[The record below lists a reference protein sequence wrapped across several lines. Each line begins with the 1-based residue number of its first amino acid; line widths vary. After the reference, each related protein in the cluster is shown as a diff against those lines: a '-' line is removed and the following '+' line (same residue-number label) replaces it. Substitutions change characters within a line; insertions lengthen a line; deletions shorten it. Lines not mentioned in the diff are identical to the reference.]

1 MIGKLVAAIFNTK
14 ANNLSKSAFSDPRMT
29 NLFDKYVEDTKKFK
43 KELKDLGYSS
53 KEDLKKAL
61 AKNKRVK
68 NYIEF

>member
-14 ANNLSKSAFSDPRMT
+14 AYNLSRSAFEDPRMT
-29 NLFDKYVEDTKKFK
+29 NLFDKYFEDTKKFK
-43 KELKDLGYSS
+43 KELKDIGYSS

-61 AKNKRVK
+61 AKDPRVK